1 MLCLAYDQKKR
12 RGWGSPFPSGSGCL
26 VISCSF
32 YFSPMKA
39 EQLLTASE
47 VGDNMGTETKRL
59 AGLVFV
65 CFVFVTT
72 VLSVVLLVC
81 FQLFFYEGELLTE
94 SQSSKFLPV
103 NLTGKRF
110 LP

>member
-1 MLCLAYDQKKR
+1 
-12 RGWGSPFPSGSGCL
+12 
-26 VISCSF
+26 
-32 YFSPMKA
+32 MKA

-94 SQSSKFLPV
+94 SQSSEFLPV

>member
-1 MLCLAYDQKKR
+1 MKP
-12 RGWGSPFPSGSGCL
+12 GWMDGDSSFSEEQPEISLKEMFETEMARNRLFASVGFFVVGFVLL
-26 VISCSF
+26 VWGF
-32 YFSPMKA
+32 
-39 EQLLTASE
+39 
-47 VGDNMGTETKRL
+47 
-59 AGLVFV
+59 FV

-72 VLSVVLLVC
+72 VLSVVLFVC

-94 SQSSKFLPV
+94 SQSSEFLPV